1 MVLYPESACKIADD
15 SKIAEMY
22 PFTIIANLSF
32 LTILELVVFNLYK
45 LLKTN
50 FRNFDLDWNSAVKVN
65 LHLHF
70 VLKWINF

>member
-1 MVLYPESACKIADD
+1 MVLYPESASKIAKD

-22 PFTIIANLSF
+22 PLTIIANLSF

>member
-1 MVLYPESACKIADD
+1 MVLYPESASKIAED
-15 SKIAEMY
+15 SKIAKMY

-50 FRNFDLDWNSAVKVN
+50 LRNFDLDWNSAVKVN